1 MGKLTLTIMQGESGI
16 GKSTVAGR
24 LSEETGADIR
34 SADTLVGLYTPRPD
48 GSVQFNIGLLGH
60 AHGECFR
67 GAIESLQA
75 GRSVIVDNTNTT
87 VEEIAPY
94 ILLAQAFGTSVT
106 LLRVK
111 GDPTKALAR
120 NTHGV
125 PEGAHA
131 GQVARLAAFVPPFH
145 WQFVPV
151 TYLTV
156 EN

>member
-1 MGKLTLTIMQGESGI
+1 MLTLTIMQGASGE

-24 LSEETGADIR
+24 LAEETGADIR
-34 SADTLVGLYTPRPD
+34 SADTHPGLYTPQAGGPPA
-48 GSVQFNIGLLGH
+48 FNIALLGN
-60 AHGECFR
+60 AHGACFK
-67 GAIESLQA
+67 GTIESLQA

-94 ILLAQAFGTSVT
+94 VLLAQAFGAKVR
-106 LLRVK
+106 LIRVK
-111 GDPTKALAR
+111 ADPSRALAR

-125 PEGAHA
+125 PEAAHA

-151 TYLTV
+151 EYLTI